1 MTGGMIQL
9 QAEDIILN
17 MEAKN
22 KEGALKEL
30 AGVLH
35 KNCSHISIENLYQVL
50 RDRELIGSTGV
61 GNGVAIPH
69 GKMEELDRI
78 LLCFGRS
85 RNGIGYDSIDN
96 QPVHLLVMILSPV
109 RVIDEYL
116 KTLAKI
122 SRLLKQSEK
131 RRILRTTKSRLEIVD
146 IFREAD

>member
-1 MTGGMIQL
+1 MSGSMIQL
-9 QAEDIILN
+9 QEQDILLDLK
-17 MEAKN
+17 ARN

-35 KNCSHISIENLYQVL
+35 KHCPHLKIATLYQVL

-69 GKMEELDRI
+69 GKVEGLNRI
-78 LLCFGRS
+78 LLGFGRS
-85 RNGIGYDSIDN
+85 RNGISYESIDN

-116 KTLAKI
+116 KTLAGI
-122 SRLLKQSEK
+122 SRLLKQPEK
-131 RRILRTTKSRLEIVD
+131 RRALRTTESPGEVID
-146 IFREAD
+146 IFQQAE

>member
-1 MTGGMIQL
+1 MIQL
-9 QAEDIILN
+9 QEQDILLDLK
-17 MEAKN
+17 ARN

-35 KNCSHISIENLYQVL
+35 KHCPHLKIATLYQVL

-69 GKMEELDRI
+69 GKVEGLNRI
-78 LLCFGRS
+78 LLGFGRS
-85 RNGIGYDSIDN
+85 RNGISYESIDN

-116 KTLAKI
+116 KTLAGI
-122 SRLLKQSEK
+122 SRLLKQPEK
-131 RRILRTTKSRLEIVD
+131 RRALRTTESPGEVID
-146 IFREAD
+146 IFQQAE